1 MLSGC
6 WRRDRKRAAWARSA
20 RGSLRSFLPVLGYVA
35 LFLVAT
41 HSFVVLYEEPTLMR
55 LLKPPCGGAR
65 VARTLRASPLPP
77 IMEIDDAQVRD

>member
-1 MLSGC
+1 MYIGAGLALAG
-6 WRRDRKRAAWARSA
+6 AAIFY
-20 RGSLRSFLPVLGYVA
+20 GSLPLLGYVA